1 MKRGYRRTDAVI
13 LNSMD
18 YGESDR
24 IITFYTR
31 DYGKLKG
38 IAKGARRSKKRF
50 VGNLE
55 PASRVRLVFFQTG
68 KSELV
73 RVEAIALQEGYSLL
87 KNDIER
93 YGRACYVLELTNELT
108 LEGMKNAEFFDTLS
122 CFLRLP
128 GDGGGGFGREMLR
141 FFEIKALALS
151 GYLPHLEGCVACKAG
166 PGQRALFFSSEK
178 GGVIC
183 GKCAAFLKNIIPL
196 SAGAAGF
203 LSMAARLEVEKLKRL
218 MPGPIVLD
226 ECERILA
233 DFIRYQLGKE
243 LKSKKFMEKM
253 GASRIEWQFP

>member
-1 MKRGYRRTDAVI
+1 MKRGYRKTDAVI
-13 LNSMD
+13 LNSTD

-55 PASRVRLVFFQTG
+55 PASCVRLVFFQTG

-73 RVEAIALQEGYSLL
+73 RVEAIALAEGYDLL
-87 KNDIER
+87 KDDIER
-93 YGRACYVLELTNELT
+93 YARACYALELTNEMT
-108 LEGMKNAEFFDTLS
+108 GEGMKNADFFDTLTG
-122 CFLRLP
+122 FLRLLDE
-128 GDGGGGFGREMLR
+128 GDGRGMLR

-151 GYLPHLEGCVACKAG
+151 GYLPHLEGCAACKAG
-166 PGQRALFFSSEK
+166 HGGEMLFFSSEK

-183 GKCAAFLKNIIPL
+183 RKCAAFLKNIIPL
-196 SAGAAGF
+196 SAGTAGF
-203 LSMAARLEVEKLKRL
+203 LSMAARLKVEKLKRL
-218 MPGPIVLD
+218 MPGPIVLE
-226 ECERILA
+226 ECERVLS

-253 GASRIEWQFP
+253 GADPSL